1 MELKT
6 QPNDEE
12 CNFKLSRSH
21 NASSLS
27 NVSRFDDIFCFD
39 VDEEGNFKL
48 SRSHNT
54 SSPLLKT
61 SECCKN
67 KECLQCY
74 GGVFKK
80 ASPTE
85 LASRDIFV
93 QPKSLKKDTDTT
105 CAICLVSFATH
116 KFVWKLSCNHYFH
129 YNCIE
134 KWSDLENYTCPL
146 CRKEYE
152 YP

>member
-12 CNFKLSRSH
+12 CNFKLSNPN

-27 NVSRFDDIFCFD
+27 NVSRFD
-39 VDEEGNFKL
+39 VDEEYNHKL
-48 SRSHNT
+48 SNPNNESL
-54 SSPLLKT
+54 PLLKT

-105 CAICLVSFATH
+105 CAICLASFAKH

>member
-12 CNFKLSRSH
+12 CNFKLSKPN
-21 NASSLS
+21 NAS
-27 NVSRFDDIFCFD
+27 NVSRFD
-39 VDEEGNFKL
+39 VDEEYNHKL
-48 SRSHNT
+48 SNPNNESL
-54 SSPLLKT
+54 PLLKT

-105 CAICLVSFATH
+105 CAICLASFAKH

>member
-6 QPNDEE
+6 HPNDEE
-12 CNFKLSRSH
+12 CNFKLSKPN
-21 NASSLS
+21 NAS
-27 NVSRFDDIFCFD
+27 NVSRFD
-39 VDEEGNFKL
+39 VAEEYNHKL
-48 SRSHNT
+48 SNPNNESL
-54 SSPLLKT
+54 PLLKT
-61 SECCKN
+61 AECCKN

-105 CAICLVSFATH
+105 CAICLASFAKH

-134 KWSDLENYTCPL
+134 KWSDLKNYTCPL

>member
-12 CNFKLSRSH
+12 CNFKLSNPN

-27 NVSRFDDIFCFD
+27 NVSRFD
-39 VDEEGNFKL
+39 VAEEYNHKL
-48 SRSHNT
+48 SNPNNESL
-54 SSPLLKT
+54 PLLKT

-105 CAICLVSFATH
+105 CAICLVSFAKR

-134 KWSDLENYTCPL
+134 KWSDLENYTCPM
-146 CRKEYE
+146 CRKY
-152 YP
+152 YDHP

>member
-6 QPNDEE
+6 HPNDEE
-12 CNFKLSRSH
+12 CNFKLSKPN
-21 NASSLS
+21 NAS
-27 NVSRFDDIFCFD
+27 NVSRFD
-39 VDEEGNFKL
+39 VAEEYNHKL
-48 SRSHNT
+48 SNPNNESL
-54 SSPLLKT
+54 PLLKT

-105 CAICLVSFATH
+105 CAICLASFAKH

>member
-12 CNFKLSRSH
+12 CNFKLSKPN
-21 NASSLS
+21 NAS
-27 NVSRFDDIFCFD
+27 NVSRFD
-39 VDEEGNFKL
+39 VAEEYNHKL
-48 SRSHNT
+48 SNPNNESL
-54 SSPLLKT
+54 PLLKT

-105 CAICLVSFATH
+105 CAICLASFAKH

>member
-6 QPNDEE
+6 HPNDEE
-12 CNFKLSRSH
+12 CNFKLSKPN
-21 NASSLS
+21 NAS
-27 NVSRFDDIFCFD
+27 NVSRFD
-39 VDEEGNFKL
+39 VDEEYNHKL
-48 SRSHNT
+48 SNPNNESL
-54 SSPLLKT
+54 PLLKT

-105 CAICLVSFATH
+105 CAICLASFAKH

>member
-12 CNFKLSRSH
+12 CNFKLSKPN
-21 NASSLS
+21 NAS
-27 NVSRFDDIFCFD
+27 NVSRFD
-39 VDEEGNFKL
+39 VDEEYNHKL
-48 SRSHNT
+48 SKPNNESLT
-54 SSPLLKT
+54 LLKT

-67 KECLQCY
+67 KECIKCY

-105 CAICLVSFATH
+105 CAICLASFAKH